1 MALRVQNRLG
11 LERRIEEREENFIY
25 TVFPYLRIPHL
36 SCIVPRLSNFV
47 PSPQNWNPSF
57 HLTTT
62 CMYVYG
68 RGTSNGRMSGGPRGV
83 CIRSNP

>member
-1 MALRVQNRLG
+1 MRRAEGVCLWCCVYEGPLG

-47 PSPQNWNPSF
+47 LSPQDWNPSF
-57 HLTTT
+57 HFTST
-62 CMYVYG
+62 CMCTDAERV
-68 RGTSNGRMSGGPRGV
+68 TAV
-83 CIRSNP
+83 